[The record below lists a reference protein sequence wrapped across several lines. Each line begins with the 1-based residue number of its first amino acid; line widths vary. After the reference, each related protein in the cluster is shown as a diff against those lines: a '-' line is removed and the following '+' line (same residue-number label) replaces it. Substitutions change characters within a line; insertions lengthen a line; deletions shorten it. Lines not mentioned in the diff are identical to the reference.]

1 MWNGAV
7 GSSWK
12 ADRKTVKLNPHIT
25 KKYGVKRRSDSEV
38 IDPIEDIRDQA
49 SPLSARRFRSF

>member
-12 ADRKTVKLNPHIT
+12 ADRKTVKLKLNISA
-25 KKYGVKRRSDSEV
+25 KRAVNSRSG
-38 IDPIEDIRDQA
+38 PGIEDDLPDVLAGFHPPVRVGPA
-49 SPLSARRFRSF
+49 H